1 MALTKTQIN
10 YLRDK
15 LNNAVDKKISE
26 VRQSNKVY
34 DFQVEV
40 LNRLEQGT
48 IKLLPAEKFVKK
60 HRARRANTYYTSIL
74 TEDLISDKD
83 VVKIK
88 NYIQKQYDKIQ
99 STVDKIYEYRE
110 NALDK
115 IVLDGLD
122 FSDVVKGLDK
132 IK

>member
-15 LNNAVDKKISE
+15 LNNAVNKKISE
-26 VRQSNKVY
+26 VRQSNKVN
-34 DFQVEV
+34 DFHAEV

-48 IKLLPAEKFVKK
+48 IKLLPAEKLVAK
-60 HRARRANTYYTSIL
+60 HRARLSGTYYISLLI
-74 TEDLISDKD
+74 EDLISDKD
-83 VVKIK
+83 VVKIR
-88 NYIQKQYDKIQ
+88 NYIQKKYDKIQ
-99 STVDKIYEYRE
+99 STIDKIYEYRE
-110 NALDK
+110 NALDR

>member
-15 LNNAVDKKISE
+15 LNNAVNKKISE
-26 VRQSNKVY
+26 VRQANKVN
-34 DFQVEV
+34 DFQAEV

-48 IKLLPAEKFVKK
+48 IKLLPAEKFVTK
-60 HRARRANTYYTSIL
+60 HRARLSGTYYISLLI
-74 TEDLISDKD
+74 EDLISDKD

-110 NALDK
+110 NALDR

>member
-15 LNNAVDKKISE
+15 LNNAVNKKISE
-26 VRQSNKVY
+26 VRQAYKVY

-48 IKLLPAEKFVKK
+48 IKLLPAEKFVTK
-60 HRARRANTYYTSIL
+60 HRARLESTCFRTLAI
-74 TEDLISDKD
+74 EDLISDKD

-99 STVDKIYEYRE
+99 SKVDKIYEYRD
-110 NALDK
+110 NALDR